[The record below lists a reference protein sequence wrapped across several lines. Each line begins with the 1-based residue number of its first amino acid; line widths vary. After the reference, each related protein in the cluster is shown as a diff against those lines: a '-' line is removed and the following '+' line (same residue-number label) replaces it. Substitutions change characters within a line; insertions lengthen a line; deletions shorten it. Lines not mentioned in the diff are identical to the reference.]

1 MAETGRLVVMRG
13 SEIAIRE
20 YPLVGPAPGA
30 ILVRQELSGICGT
43 DVHNWKHRRMQE
55 WTPLG
60 HENVGVI
67 EAIGEGVTHD
77 HHGQPL
83 APGDRVVWVPGSAR
97 GPFGGR
103 PLDEPPHFRAGFGD
117 YVHLWPEERCIIKTG
132 MPAEVA
138 VLSEPFTIAVH
149 GVSRSGLQFG
159 DTVVVQGSGPI
170 GLMTLV
176 AARARGAG
184 RLIVVGG
191 PPGRLAMARDLGA
204 DVVVDIA
211 ETTDPAERTRIVQEN
226 TRRGA
231 GADVV
236 FECAGV
242 LPAITEGLGYVRQ
255 SGTFVAMGHFVDV
268 GSLELNPNQLLM
280 RKNLRLEAIWAG
292 GEEENFVRAVTVLER
307 GEYPIGQLVTPL
319 PLERVLEGFETL
331 AGGYRLDG
339 REVVKVALQGR
350 AG

>member
-13 SEIAIRE
+13 NEIAIRE
-20 YPLVGPAPGA
+20 YPVVGPATGA
-30 ILVRQELSGICGT
+30 MLVRQELSGICGT
-43 DVHNWKHRRMQE
+43 DVHNWKPRRMQD

-60 HENVGVI
+60 PENVGVI

-77 HHGQPL
+77 HHGRPL

-117 YVHLWPEERCIIKTG
+117 YVHLWQEERCIIKTAL
-132 MPAEVA
+132 PAEVA
-138 VLSEPFTIAVH
+138 VLAEPFTIAVH

-159 DTVVVQGSGPI
+159 DTVVIQGSGPI

-176 AARARGAG
+176 AARGRGAG

-191 PPGRLAMARDLGA
+191 PAGRLAMARDLGA
-204 DVVVDIA
+204 DITIDIA
-211 ETTDPAERTRIVQEN
+211 ETTDAAERTRMVLES
-226 TRRGA
+226 TPRGA
-231 GADVV
+231 GADIV

-292 GEEENFVRAVTVLER
+292 GDEVNFVRAVTVLER
-307 GEYPIGQLVTPL
+307 AEYPLGQLVTPL
-319 PLERVLEGFETL
+319 PLERVVDGFETL
-331 AGGYRLDG
+331 SGGYRLDG
-339 REVVKVALQGR
+339 RDVVKIALRGC